1 MSATEHHRLRH
12 ARIKEILYE
21 VSSLEGS
28 ARADF
33 LTGACAGDRELRH
46 EVESLLRYFDAQ
58 ADAAL
63 RPDATLPKAG
73 RDETEPRV
81 EPSGVGE
88 ADPASATSKPPA
100 RRAGRKRSP

>member
-1 MSATEHHRLRH
+1 MSGTEHHRLRH

-33 LTGACAGDRELRH
+33 LNGACAGDRELRH
-46 EVESLLRYFDAQ
+46 EVESLLGYFDARL
-58 ADAAL
+58 DAAV
-63 RPDATLPKAG
+63 RPDATLPRPA

-88 ADPASATSKPPA
+88 AGPASATSKPSA
-100 RRAGRKRSP
+100 RRARRKLSS